1 EAEQRRIA
9 EVALLQAQRLEA
21 LGKLTGGVA
30 HDFNNLLTTIIGNLE
45 LIGSAAAGNE
55 RIRKLAGAA
64 ERAASR
70 GARLTESLLA
80 FARARPMRLETIDVN
95 SMLNEFSALVR
106 RAVGEPVRVE
116 LDLDPA
122 LDRARTDPAQLEAA
136 LLNLA
141 LNARDA
147 MPEGGT

>member
-1 EAEQRRIA
+1 IYEVTQMREAAEALRRMNETLAERVAERTRQLEHEAEQRRIA
-9 EVALLQAQRLEA
+9 EAALLQAQRLEA

-30 HDFNNLLTTIIGNLE
+30 HDFNNLLTTIIGNLG

-95 SMLNEFSALVR
+95 SMLN
-106 RAVGEPVRVE
+106 
-116 LDLDPA
+116 
-122 LDRARTDPAQLEAA
+122 
-136 LLNLA
+136 
-141 LNARDA
+141 
-147 MPEGGT
+147 